1 MVRIAAHENA
11 RAGMAASEV
20 FAGDNARFLPNETY
34 RDTLSLFE
42 GRDRIDL
49 YHFGP
54 AHTSGDTI
62 VVFPALATAHVGD
75 LFPRKAAPFIDRPN
89 GGSGVAYPDTL
100 ASALAGIADVQ
111 RVMPGHAPPPTGSP
125 VRGWTTWDDF
135 REYAAFT
142 RDLLDGARTAF
153 EAGRSVDEAVAGL
166 DLQPRYPDYDLS
178 GAGRAVQAIYDELAS
193 DDEEISARRAQRAS
207 AGAARGAGV
216 PASDGGSG
224 RSPVRRKAWRS
235 QMRRRVI
242 ELTRRADGS
251 CGRHRAA
258 AGGVR
263 HDRGAGA
270 RRRAPHRVGRPRSA
284 GHLDDELRHAARSVR
299 RATPAASSSRRRN
312 GPPSTASARGCSA
325 RGVRSRAA
333 SRTSAVPTTR
343 PSS

>member
-1 MVRIAAHENA
+1 MHTTRAMVPGLLLAGMLTAAVAGSQAAQERRSVAVQSMGVAENLYLVSGGGGHTAMLVTDDHGVVLVDTKNPGWGAAILDAVRAVTDEPITTIINTHQHGDHTGSNPHFSDVVRIAAHENA

-178 GAGRAVQAIYDELAS
+178 GAGRAVQAIYDELG
-193 DDEEISARRAQRAS
+193 Q
-207 AGAARGAGV
+207 
-216 PASDGGSG
+216 
-224 RSPVRRKAWRS
+224 
-235 QMRRRVI
+235 
-242 ELTRRADGS
+242 
-251 CGRHRAA
+251 
-258 AGGVR
+258 
-263 HDRGAGA
+263 
-270 RRRAPHRVGRPRSA
+270 
-284 GHLDDELRHAARSVR
+284 
-299 RATPAASSSRRRN
+299 
-312 GPPSTASARGCSA
+312 
-325 RGVRSRAA
+325 
-333 SRTSAVPTTR
+333 
-343 PSS
+343 

>member
-1 MVRIAAHENA
+1 MHMRRAIVPGLLLAGLLTAAVAGSRAEQQRRSVAVQSMGVAENLYLVSGGGGHTAMLVTDDHGVVLVDTKNPGWGPAIFDAVGAVTDEPITTIINTHQHGDHTGSNPHFSEVVRIVAHENA
-11 RAGMAASEV
+11 GAGMAASEV

-75 LFPRKAAPFIDRPN
+75 LFPRKSAPFIDRAN

-100 ASALAGIADVQ
+100 DSALAGIADVQ

-142 RDLLDGARTAF
+142 RDLLDAARAAF

-178 GAGRAVQAIYDELAS
+178 GTGRAVQAIYDEL
-193 DDEEISARRAQRAS
+193 
-207 AGAARGAGV
+207 
-216 PASDGGSG
+216 
-224 RSPVRRKAWRS
+224 S
-235 QMRRRVI
+235 Q
-242 ELTRRADGS
+242 
-251 CGRHRAA
+251 
-258 AGGVR
+258 
-263 HDRGAGA
+263 
-270 RRRAPHRVGRPRSA
+270 
-284 GHLDDELRHAARSVR
+284 
-299 RATPAASSSRRRN
+299 
-312 GPPSTASARGCSA
+312 
-325 RGVRSRAA
+325 
-333 SRTSAVPTTR
+333 
-343 PSS
+343 